1 MNRVL
6 TIPPLGETTEEV
18 LIVGWLVEVGAV
30 VAVGDRLVE
39 VETDKVE
46 MEIESPVAGVVTRL
60 LVDEGAEVPVGDPY
74 CEIEI

>member
-46 MEIESPVAGVVTRL
+46 MEIDSPVAGVVTRL